1 MSVPEALVE
10 VIVRETSEAMVDP
23 NFAQAAVGHFVQAQP
38 NIAQYLSAKASR
50 MGGEAVIHLVFHAEL
65 LARCFR
71 RYHGRDILG
80 VADFADLDAVAGP
93 GASARFSEAEP
104 AVAAFLASNVEDEEQ
119 REVLALVGLTLASQ
133 V

>member
-10 VIVRETSEAMVDP
+10 IIVRETSEAMANP

-38 NIAQYLSAKASR
+38 NISQYLSAKAAR
-50 MGGEAVIHLVFHAEL
+50 MGGEAVIHLAFHAEL

-71 RYHGRDILG
+71 RYHGRDVLP
-80 VADFADLDAVAGP
+80 VADFADLDAVSGP
-93 GASARFSEAEP
+93 DAAKRFAEAEP
-104 AVAAFLASNVEDEEQ
+104 AVAAFLASNVDDEEM